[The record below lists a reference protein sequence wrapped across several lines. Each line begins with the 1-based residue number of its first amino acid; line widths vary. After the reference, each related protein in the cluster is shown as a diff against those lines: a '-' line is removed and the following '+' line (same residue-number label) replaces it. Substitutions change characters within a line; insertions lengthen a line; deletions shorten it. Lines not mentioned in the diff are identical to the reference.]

1 MAAQE
6 EFINQD
12 LSKSI
17 RTLKINAKDLKKVL
31 KEAVKTW
38 MGELLLEKLNIPAG
52 CAPVHCPKMTQDF
65 CLLDLLEL

>member
-1 MAAQE
+1 MVAKQ

-31 KEAVKTW
+31 KKAVKTW
-38 MGELLLEKLNIPAG
+38 MGELLLEK
-52 CAPVHCPKMTQDF
+52 
-65 CLLDLLEL
+65 